1 MDWGKNLGAKK
12 IFLKHLTYTHE
23 SLPPQWSQ
31 MTKDAHFFVPL
42 LFSLA
47 WMVHSWIEIEH
58 FSYCSQ
64 KVGRTTESKSILV
77 YEYYW
82 WFLYKQDIQVTKRIS
97 IVRLFRK
104 NFLSTVWKTPLFL
117 TFIEQ
122 AFSTPVRLNQVFL
135 PQVVLLLATIQ
146 SCSRDTYYFLIC
158 FKKRLSSSKLHSTEI
173 GGFYQSFC
181 PSLFGV
187 CASITYLTLLLMNV
201 LALVYVHF
209 WILDSYLDQS
219 PAFLT
224 SNDFI

>member
-1 MDWGKNLGAKK
+1 MNIDGFCISGIFKLRKEFQLCVYLEKTSCPLSGKL
-12 IFLKHLTYTHE
+12 
-23 SLPPQWSQ
+23 
-31 MTKDAHFFVPL
+31 HF
-42 LFSLA
+42 
-47 WMVHSWIEIEH
+47 
-58 FSYCSQ
+58 
-64 KVGRTTESKSILV
+64 
-77 YEYYW
+77 
-82 WFLYKQDIQVTKRIS
+82 
-97 IVRLFRK
+97 
-104 NFLSTVWKTPLFL
+104 FL

-122 AFSTPVRLNQVFL
+122 ALSTPVRLNQVFL

-173 GGFYQSFC
+173 GGFCQSFC

-187 CASITYLTLLLMNV
+187 CASITYLTLLLMNA

-224 SNDFI
+224 SNDFTSVLMKSLEQNGRLWTNWPFCFNYIIRT

>member
-1 MDWGKNLGAKK
+1 MIADDKRCSLFRPFAIQSCLDGSQLDRNWTL
-12 IFLKHLTYTHE
+12 FLLLSE
-23 SLPPQWSQ
+23 SW
-31 MTKDAHFFVPL
+31 K
-42 LFSLA
+42 
-47 WMVHSWIEIEH
+47 
-58 FSYCSQ
+58 
-64 KVGRTTESKSILV
+64 TTESKSILV

-122 AFSTPVRLNQVFL
+122 ALSTPVRLNQVFL

-173 GGFYQSFC
+173 GGFCQSFC
-181 PSLFGV
+181 PSLFRV
-187 CASITYLTLLLMNV
+187 CASITYLTPSANECPGLGLCPFLN
-201 LALVYVHF
+201 F
-209 WILDSYLDQS
+209 RFILRSITC
-219 PAFLT
+219 F
-224 SNDFI
+224 SNF